1 MGDKRACKVTV
12 ELLALAHDRAC
23 EAELAQVIDVELDA
37 GRLPNLALLR
47 ERFGPSP
54 ASVPVIDVKL
64 VALDAYDELAAVHVE
79 PASSQEV
86 AA

>member
-1 MGDKRACKVTV
+1 
-12 ELLALAHDRAC
+12 
-23 EAELAQVIDVELDA
+23 
-37 GRLPNLALLR
+37 LALLR

-64 VALDAYDELAAVHVE
+64 VALNAYDELAAVHVVE
-79 PASSQEV
+79 PASGLEV